1 MRSVAAGMD
10 TMRPA
15 GCALVVLALWSAPAA
30 NAAGPGAEA
39 ITRILTSAP
48 GWVVFIETTP
58 ERQPGERATRAGY
71 RFFLRGSEVVG
82 RTTAMAEGFN
92 CEFKAR
98 VRDDGVDLHPRS
110 RACNDRYGDDAPY
123 TALQYDPAD
132 ARFPFKRL
140 DVPQKW
146 WLSPQP

>member
-1 MRSVAAGMD
+1 MQALPRSLAACAVMAW
-10 TMRPA
+10 A
-15 GCALVVLALWSAPAA
+15 GAWAA
-30 NAAGPGAEA
+30 APGAEA
-39 ITRILTSAP
+39 IKELLTRDG

-58 ERQPGERATRAGY
+58 HLQPSERATRAGY
-71 RFFLRGSEVVG
+71 RFERRGNEVVG

-92 CEFKAR
+92 CEFKVR

-123 TALQYDPAD
+123 TRFVYDPSD
-132 ARFPFKRL
+132 TTYPFKRL

-146 WLSPQP
+146 WLSPRP